1 MLKYNQGRFELDCL
15 SFAIPDNT
23 YISAIYEVE
32 LEDGF
37 HFISEDGRI
46 HLTMAG
52 NDIAESAIESIESIF
67 DEEDTYRKVGEI
79 TELHKARLE
88 GCYVVYEDNTT
99 LHIEACLN
107 TPEIERCH
115 TFTVWAHTDKKYG
128 EEEIARMMRLYTQA
142 LDSIQVDVQK

>member
-23 YISAIYEVE
+23 YLTAVNEVE

-37 HFISEDGRI
+37 LFISEDGRI

-67 DEEDTYRKVGEI
+67 DEEGSYRKVTEI
-79 TELHKARLE
+79 TELHKAGLE
-88 GCYVVYEDNTT
+88 GCYVVYEDDAT

-107 TPEIERCH
+107 TPDIERCH
-115 TFTVWAHTDKKYG
+115 TFTVWAHTEKKNG
-128 EEEIARMMRLYTQA
+128 EEEIARMMRMYTQA
-142 LDSIQVDVQK
+142 LDSIRVDVQK